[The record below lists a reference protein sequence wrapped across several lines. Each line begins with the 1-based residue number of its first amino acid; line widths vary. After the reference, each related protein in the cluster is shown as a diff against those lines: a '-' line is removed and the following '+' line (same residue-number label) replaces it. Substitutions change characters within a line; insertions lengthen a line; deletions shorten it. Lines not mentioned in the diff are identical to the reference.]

1 MVEIRR
7 EFSATVLFIDPEPT
21 IILYYVP
28 GILFCWLLGS
38 SQANRLELFKNNLM
52 LALYR
57 LFRGQKKR
65 YRAQKRLFQGR

>member
-1 MVEIRR
+1 
-7 EFSATVLFIDPEPT
+7 
-21 IILYYVP
+21 LYYVP